1 MRGFLLAVCCVALLP
16 AAETWKPAEHPAQV
30 LRPVSGLTRPVRI
43 IPVACEV
50 AGRVRDPG
58 PALGATVGDDD
69 WLRLDDSLAQA
80 DRTVAAAAEAQ
91 AEAEAA
97 YRAREAQRL
106 EGLFSEGRV
115 SAGERDA
122 AAHAAEVAR
131 LARERAGAELTRA
144 TRVLDHHRVRL
155 PASWRVLARHRE
167 AGAVVQPGEAVLTLG
182 DLSAVV
188 VTLHL
193 AEDEIA
199 ALPRAV
205 ASVGGATLAITA
217 VRIGELADAQSRKR
231 PVEVE
236 LPGAA
241 GGGREALITLALR
254 DPAGALVVP
263 EGHIR
268 AALDG
273 RFVRT
278 SDGRSLRVTV
288 LRTAG
293 DGLLAVLPTPELATA
308 ELLPP

>member
-1 MRGFLLAVCCVALLP
+1 MRGFLLLTCCVALLP
-16 AAETWKPAEHPAQV
+16 SAETWKPAEHPAQV
-30 LRPVSGLTRPVRI
+30 QRPVSGLTRPLRV

-58 PALGATVGDDD
+58 PALGAVVGEDD

-80 DRTVAAAAEAQ
+80 DRAVAAAAEAQ

-106 EGLFSEGRV
+106 EGLFNDGRV
-115 SAGERDA
+115 SEGERDA
-122 AAHAAEVAR
+122 ASHAATVAH

-144 TRVLDHHRVRL
+144 TRLLDHHRVRL

-199 ALPRAV
+199 ALPRAI
-205 ASVGGATLAITA
+205 ASVGGTALPIRA

-231 PVEVE
+231 LAEIE
-236 LPGAA
+236 LPGTA
-241 GGGREALITLALR
+241 GGGREALITLTLP
-254 DPAGALVVP
+254 DPSGALAVP
-263 EGHIR
+263 EGHVS

-288 LRTAG
+288 LRTTG
-293 DGLLAVLPTPELATA
+293 DGLLAVLPTPELAAA